1 VCYPEITKPN
11 NRYLHKPEVY
21 RERLGLP
28 LTVTGIDRLRILEVM
43 ADNKGFEPI
52 SEDPLDQL
60 LDEESDEEFGLP
72 EFREHFADSLTP
84 AVLKDWTAKDFAS
97 IYVRFRP
104 HLERHARRYLVN
116 PSQVEE
122 VVQDAFLYLMTS
134 LPELDSELGVLKFLK
149 WKTKYLA
156 LDVIRSN
163 SRASMAPLDEQPEF
177 ASNDP
182 EIGQDVE
189 RAEDAAIVSMALAK
203 LQPRHREA
211 LIATLYEE
219 KPQEVVA
226 AQMGLSENAFR
237 QLLFRARSSF
247 KKSLIGEAE
256 TAGLSM
262 SQILSIAARKAA
274 AESGKYISAAGAFL
288 LVLAIS
294 IGVLPNLSPTVTEQT
309 VSQPEVTAVAPAE
322 EPAAVEP
329 AAPAAEPEVE
339 TPTIETVVETA
350 PAVITATV
358 TVNQVAAAQAEPKL
372 DTQALLLSTVQP
384 LLGAR
389 ALNQLSGTDVAGVE
403 NFSSGE
409 ITVRNSAGLKAVVN
423 YDLNTER
430 GIQAVYFEFKLGDTL
445 FYAVPRTWLAE
456 KQIDSQGRTVLLL
469 GATDL
474 VVGNADGKLGNVV
487 VENSVLGNGKVRL
500 QIIFDN
506 TQSPVTSSLT
516 IRSSY

>member
-1 VCYPEITKPN
+1 
-11 NRYLHKPEVY
+11 
-21 RERLGLP
+21 
-28 LTVTGIDRLRILEVM
+28 M
-43 ADNKGFEPI
+43 AENKGFEPI

-156 LDVIRSN
+156 LDVIRAN
-163 SRASMAPLDEQPEF
+163 SRASMAPIDEQPEF

-309 VSQPEVTAVAPAE
+309 VSQPEPTAIAPAPEVVPE
-322 EPAAVEP
+322 EPVA
-329 AAPAAEPEVE
+329 PEVE
-339 TPTIETVVETA
+339 VPVVESEPETT

-358 TVNQVAAAQAEPKL
+358 SVNQAAAAQPEPKL
-372 DTQALLLSTVQP
+372 DTQAIYLSTIQP
-384 LLGAR
+384 LLSAKT
-389 ALNQLSGTDVAGVE
+389 LNQLSGTDVAGVE

-409 ITVRNSAGLKAVVN
+409 IVVRNSAGLKANVN
-423 YDLNTER
+423 YDLSTER
-430 GIQAVYFEFKLGDTL
+430 GIQSVWFEFKLGDVL
-445 FYAVPRTWLAE
+445 FYAVPRNWMAE

-474 VVGNADGKLGNVV
+474 VVGNADGKLGNAV

-516 IRSSY
+516 IRSTY